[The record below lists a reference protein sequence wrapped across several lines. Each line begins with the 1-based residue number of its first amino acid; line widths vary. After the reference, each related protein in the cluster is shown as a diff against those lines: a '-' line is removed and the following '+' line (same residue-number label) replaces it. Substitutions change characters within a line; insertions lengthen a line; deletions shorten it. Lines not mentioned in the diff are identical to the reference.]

1 MLQKEIIQIRR
12 LLIESLIIF
21 SLAAICLI
29 VYKNFKPFAFPGIE
43 LKFFWVFVSYL
54 ILLIILYQ
62 MEILNFIFKVIDYL
76 PLIKKLKMSLNFMMY
91 INTKSKITKV
101 ELIKGSINS
110 TFQILL
116 TIFLLLLLFQEFYSI
131 PKWININY
139 FLIIVIIFG
148 VITVIT
154 NNETETE
161 KVQPAIITKKD
172 YVLIAISGIVG
183 AIIVWYKIRDIGLV
197 SYLIGCMSGLLIITL
212 SILMIEESN
221 E

>member
-1 MLQKEIIQIRR
+1 
-12 LLIESLIIF
+12 
-21 SLAAICLI
+21 
-29 VYKNFKPFAFPGIE
+29 
-43 LKFFWVFVSYL
+43 
-54 ILLIILYQ
+54 
-62 MEILNFIFKVIDYL
+62 
-76 PLIKKLKMSLNFMMY
+76 MMY
-91 INTKSKITKV
+91 INTKLKITKV

-116 TIFLLLLLFQEFYSI
+116 TIFLLLLLFQEFFSI

-183 AIIVWYKIRDIGLV
+183 AIIVWYKIRDIGWV

>member
-1 MLQKEIIQIRR
+1 MEII
-12 LLIESLIIF
+12 
-21 SLAAICLI
+21 
-29 VYKNFKPFAFPGIE
+29 
-43 LKFFWVFVSYL
+43 
-54 ILLIILYQ
+54 
-62 MEILNFIFKVIDYL
+62 NFIVKVIDYL
-76 PLIKKLKMSLNFMMY
+76 PLNKKFKIPLNFMMY
-91 INTKSKITKV
+91 INKRSKITKV

-116 TIFLLLLLFQEFYSI
+116 IIFLLLLLFQEFFSI

-154 NNETETE
+154 NNETETK

-183 AIIVWYKIRDIGLV
+183 AIIVWYKIRDIGWV

-212 SILMIEESN
+212 SIL
-221 E
+221 

>member
-91 INTKSKITKV
+91 INTKLKITKV

-116 TIFLLLLLFQEFYSI
+116 TIFLLLLLFQEFFSI
-131 PKWININY
+131 SKWININY

>member
-1 MLQKEIIQIRR
+1 M
-12 LLIESLIIF
+12 
-21 SLAAICLI
+21 
-29 VYKNFKPFAFPGIE
+29 P
-43 LKFFWVFVSYL
+43 
-54 ILLIILYQ
+54 
-62 MEILNFIFKVIDYL
+62 LN
-76 PLIKKLKMSLNFMMY
+76 KKLKIPLNFMMY
-91 INTKSKITKV
+91 INKRSNITK
-101 ELIKGSINS
+101 
-110 TFQILL
+110 
-116 TIFLLLLLFQEFYSI
+116 
-131 PKWININY
+131 
-139 FLIIVIIFG
+139 G

-183 AIIVWYKIRDIGLV
+183 AIIVWYKIRDIGWV